1 MNTFQVLVVRR
12 GYPPY
17 EKKLF
22 FAFLHELEHVKKG
35 LEIEKNLS

>member
-1 MNTFQVLVVRR
+1 MD
-12 GYPPY
+12 PPQKLM
-17 EKKLF
+17 KKNF